1 MNFEGYRTFVL
12 TFQALKSKKFEV
24 IFFINNPWL
33 NIIFTS
39 CFTNSIGKEP
49 DQNSEWSQKLNEVRK
64 FLCDSL
70 PLEKAAELFELYSCH
85 VNGRR
90 GLKSDCIGQLGYG
103 VSNLLGQNYLGFIF
117 LLSLQGNC
125 CILWID
131 ITPGTS
137 NWWIFSFQC
146 QLSMSKIIF
155 DI

>member
-1 MNFEGYRTFVL
+1 MPLDGENLRLF
-12 TFQALKSKKFEV
+12 
-24 IFFINNPWL
+24 FFINNHWF
-33 NIIFTS
+33 NKIFTS

-103 VSNLLGQNYLGFIF
+103 VFYFVGTKLAGQSWV
-117 LLSLQGNC
+117 LSKEWNC

-137 NWWIFSFQC
+137 NWWILGFQY
-146 QLSMSKIIF
+146 QFSMSKISFIT
-155 DI
+155 